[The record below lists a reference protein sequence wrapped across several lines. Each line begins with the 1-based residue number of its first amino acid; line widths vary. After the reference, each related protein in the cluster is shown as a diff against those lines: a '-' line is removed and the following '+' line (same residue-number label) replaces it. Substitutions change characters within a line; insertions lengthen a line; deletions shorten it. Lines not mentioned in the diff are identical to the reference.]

1 MTAPSD
7 MESMTK
13 EVKVPCDLCDKL
25 LSFTNLRRHKKT
37 VHNTNG
43 KKWTCQVCGQIS
55 QTETRLAQHQK
66 QKHQKPKESEVF
78 CCPNCEYRTICR
90 RYLVDHTKLQHTQSG
105 DGQFICSQ
113 GSCFTKPTIYPN
125 LARLNKHRSCHQKQT
140 CKTCGKNYATLRN
153 LKRHEKLKHQKEP
166 SDKSKSNENANSEK
180 GILQNPIACMAP
192 KTPNLKRHSS
202 VPKNWNPMTPNTSN
216 EPLDNA
222 FLADPGYS
230 SSWDAAYSEVL
241 SNAVFVHI

>member
-140 CKTCGKNYATLRN
+140 CKTCGKNYATLRS

-180 GILQNPIACMAP
+180 RIVQNPVARMAP
-192 KTPNLKRHSS
+192 KTPKLKRFSS
-202 VPKNWNPMTPNTSN
+202 LPKGWSPITPDASHEPMD
-216 EPLDNA
+216 LG
-222 FLADPGYS
+222 FLASPSYI
-230 SSWDAAYSEVL
+230 SWDAEYSEVL
-241 SNAVFVHI
+241 RNASFVLK